1 MADIISDLTAG
12 AAAGLFTGIGNFVT
26 SVRTAITGK
35 AVLTDAEQTAL
46 LQQAAQIEAAANQA
60 NVQLQ
65 LAQANIN
72 AVDASSKFK
81 FQAYAR
87 PAAIW
92 VCVLGLFYSFLVQ
105 PLFPW
110 LLRTVCVLTKRTDLL
125 TLIPAL
131 PPIDTVAINTLLFGL
146 LGLTAGHV
154 IENVTANNAGGAK

>member
-12 AAAGLFTGIGNFVT
+12 AASGLFTGIGNFVT

-46 LQQAAQIEAAANQA
+46 LQQAAQIEAAANEA

-81 FQAYAR
+81 FQAGWR
-87 PAAIW
+87 PAVGW
-92 VCVLGLFYSFLVQ
+92 VCVLGLFYQFLVMTI
-105 PLFPW
+105 FPW
-110 LLRTVCVLTKRTDLL
+110 AIKVLMLLFKAQAATIAQIPPLPALDGNTLMGLLAGILGLGAARTVEK
-125 TLIPAL
+125 I
-131 PPIDTVAINTLLFGL
+131 
-146 LGLTAGHV
+146 
-154 IENVTANNAGGAK
+154 NNAD